1 MIGEM
6 RTATIY
12 TFSERAVGFFFM
24 VLFLHVNRRG
34 GRVGSSLENEGED
47 EIWGKKEEARKRKS
61 SLTCATHD
69 WRCVM

>member
-1 MIGEM
+1 
-6 RTATIY
+6 
-12 TFSERAVGFFFM
+12 M